1 MSSVIYSRPGCR
13 YTEAAKREMDERGEP
28 YEERDILSA
37 PPPVRELAA
46 LSDGTFITPVIVQ
59 EDGVMRLGFGG
70 V

>member
-1 MSSVIYSRPGCR
+1 MSAIIYSKPGCR
-13 YTEAAKREMDERGEP
+13 YTEAARHDLEARGEP
-28 YEERDILSA
+28 YEERDIGGA
-37 PPPVRELAA
+37 PEAVKELAG

>member
-1 MSSVIYSRPGCR
+1 MSTIIYSKPGCR
-13 YTEAAKREMDERGEP
+13 YSEAARHDLEERGEP
-28 YEERDILSA
+28 YEERDIDGA
-37 PPPVRELAA
+37 PEAVKELAG